1 MTDQSREAGF
11 TSTKG
16 EKGEEGTYAGRD
28 LRITVSHHVK

>member
-16 EKGEEGTYAGRD
+16 EKGEEEHTLAGTQG
-28 LRITVSHHVK
+28 SHSHIM